1 MEGVMRAAGFSLPEL
16 LFTLALAAGLAAWAV
31 PAFGDLRLD
40 TARTAEVNRFV
51 QAVHLAR
58 SEAIKRNGVVS
69 LCPSGDGAHCA
80 PGSDWG
86 IGWIVFVNRDEDSPA
101 ARDADEPLL
110 AASGMW
116 REGHIRSNRST
127 LSFRAFAQSGVT
139 ATLTFC
145 DARGPAA
152 ARAVII
158 SQTGRPRTSTQTAA
172 GDALACS

>member
-1 MEGVMRAAGFSLPEL
+1 MAGVTRAGGFTLPEL
-16 LFTLALAAGLAAWAV
+16 LFTLAIAAGLAAWAV

-40 TARTAEVNRFV
+40 TARTAAVNRFV

-58 SEAIKRNGVVS
+58 SEAIKRNAVVS
-69 LCPSGDGAHCA
+69 LCPSGDGARCTA
-80 PGSDWG
+80 GADWG

-101 ARDADEPLL
+101 ARDAGEPLL
-110 AASGMW
+110 AASGAW
-116 REGHIRSNRST
+116 RDGRIRSNRGT
-127 LSFRAFAQSGVT
+127 LSLRAFGQSGVT

-158 SQTGRPRTSTQTAA
+158 SQTGRPRTSTRTAA
-172 GDALACS
+172 GDALSCT